1 MMNAD
6 VVTTIRSI
14 RRLADSADQIACSIE
29 QHRVRRDH
37 GGPVAVVSVEQPH
50 RTNTYHAAN
59 GASVMA
65 VSHLGQ
71 LCRDLHS
78 TYVTAFA
85 ALPPDLQKA
94 IAAN

>member
-14 RRLADSADQIACSIE
+14 RRLADSADQIARGIE
-29 QHRVRRDH
+29 AHRVRRES
-37 GGPVAVVSVEQPH
+37 GGPGFASSIERPH

-65 VSHLGQ
+65 ISQLGQ

-78 TYVTAFA
+78 CYESAFA
-85 ALPPDLQKA
+85 ALPPALQKE
-94 IAAN
+94 IAAI